1 MAKEKEKEIT
11 LIDAFKDFKEEKS
24 IDRPVMLGV
33 LKDVFLTQLAKTYG
47 SADNFDVI
55 INVDKGDCE
64 IYQNFEVVEEVE
76 DPVTQITVEEIKAE
90 TGDDDYEIGDTF
102 ARKLSLASFGRR
114 GILNI
119 RQNLQGRIM
128 DIEKANVF
136 KKYSERVGEIFT
148 GEV

>member
-64 IYQNFEVVEEVE
+64 IYQNFEVVEEV
-76 DPVTQITVEEIKAE
+76 DVSSPSPPSAAAVSSTS
-90 TGDDDYEIGDTF
+90 
-102 ARKLSLASFGRR
+102 ARTSRAVSW
-114 GILNI
+114 
-119 RQNLQGRIM
+119 
-128 DIEKANVF
+128 
-136 KKYSERVGEIFT
+136 T
-148 GEV
+148 